1 MNKGLLLKLIFLVIA
16 LAAVAIMLTAASRTD
31 FSSSAAGWSR
41 PKTYFEQFFIAGGPV
56 VWFILLPMSII
67 TVYLTT
73 EYCLTIRR
81 RNILPDDTCG
91 TIATTLRQAGFSQL
105 PTRLAEKNDFLSIAV
120 SGAIPQSGGDL
131 TKLRSLVNESLQEQ
145 ALALLR
151 KIEWA
156 NILGNVS
163 PMIGLFGTVL
173 GIIKMFNAMAA
184 VGGQPH
190 PSQLAGGI
198 SIALVTT
205 FWGLMIAIPALTVHG
220 VFQNR
225 IEMLAGE
232 SAKQAEKLLSQMAG
246 IIREQ
251 KQAQQAKSPQ
261 SIVEIQH
268 KQSRTFRTPIPPA

>member
-1 MNKGLLLKLIFLVIA
+1 MNKGLFLKLISLIAALAVIA
-16 LAAVAIMLTAASRTD
+16 VMLITASRTD

-67 TVYLTT
+67 TVYLTV

-81 RNILPDDTCG
+81 RNLLPDDISGVIT
-91 TIATTLRQAGFSQL
+91 TTLRQAGFSQL
-105 PTRLAEKNDFLSIAV
+105 PSQLADRNDFLSVAV
-120 SGAIPQSGGDL
+120 AGAIAQSGGDL
-131 TKLRSLVNESLQEQ
+131 AKMRPLINESLQEQ
-145 ALALLR
+145 ALGLLR

-232 SAKQAEKLLSQMAG
+232 SAKQAEILLSQMSR

-251 KQAQQAKSPQ
+251 RQTLKAKSPQ
-261 SIVEIQH
+261 SIVEIPNRQT
-268 KQSRTFRTPIPPA
+268 RPLRAPIPPA